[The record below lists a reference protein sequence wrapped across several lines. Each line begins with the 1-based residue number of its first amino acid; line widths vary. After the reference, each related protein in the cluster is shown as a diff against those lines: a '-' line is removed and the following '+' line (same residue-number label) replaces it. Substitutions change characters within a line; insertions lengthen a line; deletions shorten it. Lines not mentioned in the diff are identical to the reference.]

1 MANKK
6 FSQFSNVS
14 PTATTFVVGYDGS
27 TNVRIASN
35 LVERSIDNIAVPKGL
50 CKFPL
55 LYGGSPTL
63 VDQGF
68 NNARVRFHPAQMIQI
83 YQDTVISEIRYHVL
97 IASATDEWYVGLYKY
112 DLPGDKYVKQ
122 CQWDITSLGATGAI
136 SQSLGSPITI
146 GPGTYFIGVKSK
158 DFTAEGVGIAATDV
172 NKPQIMWHTAATDI
186 SLTTSRVNGFQITVA
201 AALTVLP
208 TEIANSSVTYF
219 RSSYPQFVPYLAY

>member
-55 LYGGSPTL
+55 LYGGSPTV

-68 NNARVRFHPAQMIQI
+68 HNARLRFHPAQMIQI

-97 IASATDEWYVGLYKY
+97 IASATDEWYFGLYRY
-112 DLPGDKYVKQ
+112 DLPTDKYIKA
-122 CQWDITSLGATGAI
+122 CQWTVTSLGATGAI

-146 GPGTYFIGVKSK
+146 GPGTYFIGGKSK

-172 NKPQIMWHTAATDI
+172 NKPQILWHTAATDI
-186 SLTTSRVNGFQITVA
+186 NLTTSRINGFQIVINA
-201 AALTVLP
+201 AVTDLP
-208 TEIANSSVTYF
+208 AEILNSSMVYF
-219 RSSYPQFVPYLAY
+219 RGSYPQFVPYLVY